1 MQRQTHNP
9 VNESQCTCALIRLS
23 ARRITQAY
31 DQALKETGLRIT
43 QYSILA
49 NLERNERLSI
59 TELAELLVMDR
70 TTLTRN
76 LQPLIRDGLIE
87 PKEGADNRSKAL
99 ELSDQGRD
107 MLGRAKPLWQRTEA
121 SVREQ
126 LGQTELEQLRQLL
139 ARLT

>member
-49 NLERNERLSI
+49 NLERNEHLSI

-70 TTLTRN
+70 TTLSRN

-87 PKEGADNRSKAL
+87 RKEGADNRSKVL
-99 ELSDQGRD
+99 KLTVQGRG
-107 MLGRAKPLWQRTEA
+107 LLNRARPLWRQTEA

-126 LGQTELEQLRQLL
+126 FGQPELEQLRQLL